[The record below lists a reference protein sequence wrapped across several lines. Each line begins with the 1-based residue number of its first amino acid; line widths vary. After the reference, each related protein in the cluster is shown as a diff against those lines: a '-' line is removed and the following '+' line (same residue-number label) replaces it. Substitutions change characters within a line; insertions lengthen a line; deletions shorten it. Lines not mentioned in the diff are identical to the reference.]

1 MGSLFRGYSNK
12 IMTVRNKKENTYVP
26 LSRCKNKISS
36 LYRLHKNKRP
46 FNCSLTCHSF
56 WQIWHFTFSL
66 HHSSYIH
73 VHPFI
78 MGHKLLKAAKILLIF
93 MGNERL
99 FCLLIHINSFP
110 STKKYQK
117 KLFMITLRNAAAIQE
132 PPLPPPAILLI
143 SAVGLASWTCFE
155 KCLKRGIRQTLS
167 PVFIPACNKI
177 NKDSNF
183 EFSLRNLIRNQ
194 FKFYRTMKSMSER

>member
-110 STKKYQK
+110 SDQKVSEETFHDYLKKCSCNTRTSFASTCY
-117 KLFMITLRNAAAIQE
+117 IVDIC
-132 PPLPPPAILLI
+132 
-143 SAVGLASWTCFE
+143 SWTCFLDLFWE
-155 KCLKRGIRQTLS
+155 MFKKRHSPDPVSCLHSCLQ
-167 PVFIPACNKI
+167 
-177 NKDSNF
+177 
-183 EFSLRNLIRNQ
+183 
-194 FKFYRTMKSMSER
+194 